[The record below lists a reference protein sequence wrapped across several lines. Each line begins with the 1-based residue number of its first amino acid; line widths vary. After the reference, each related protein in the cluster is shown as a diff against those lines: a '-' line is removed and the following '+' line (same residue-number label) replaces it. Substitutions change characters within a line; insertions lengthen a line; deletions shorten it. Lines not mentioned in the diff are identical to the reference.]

1 MEDKIAEITDQMR
14 KAKDFY
20 ELKMAEANKA
30 KELFYKLQGKL
41 ELANELEKDKLE
53 KKSGGKK

>member
-41 ELANELEKDKLE
+41 ELANEIEKDKLE

>member
-20 ELKMAEANKA
+20 ELKMSEANKA